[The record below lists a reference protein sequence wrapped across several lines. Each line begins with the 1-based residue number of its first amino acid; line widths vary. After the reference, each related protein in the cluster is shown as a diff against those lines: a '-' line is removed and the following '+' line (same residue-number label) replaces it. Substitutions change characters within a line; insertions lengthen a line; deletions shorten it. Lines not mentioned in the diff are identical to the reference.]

1 MSIRIWDT
9 FRNYANAFNYT
20 AAGAVSSMRLGNGR
34 WENTAFNSR
43 LQPTQIGL
51 GGSATNTSLLK
62 LNYGYGTTDNNGN
75 VKSQTINTGSSTFT
89 QTYLYDSLNR
99 LTEAK
104 EVSSGSQTWK
114 QNFGY
119 DRFGNRTSLNEY
131 TGENLTNNQTPQ
143 INAANNRFTTASG
156 FVYDLNGNVITDNQ
170 GRTFNYDGEN
180 KQTKVTDAS
189 SNIVGEYIYDGDGKR
204 VKKVVPNGETT
215 IFVYDANSNLV
226 AEYSTIVEPQA
237 TAKISYLTN
246 DHLGSPRITTDVVGQ
261 VISRRDFRPYGEE
274 IPRTGYGADAVR
286 KKFTGYERDS
296 ETDLDFA
303 QARYQ
308 SSALGRF
315 SSPDPIILNLK
326 VSNPQGWNKYIYV
339 LNNPLWLI
347 DPTGLIWGRS
357 GNKVQWFDNEDAMKG
372 AGFDAFTPLDWT
384 YMSENGEWVTLNP
397 DGPGSCNAAYDCEQR
412 WFKSGWTYSSDP
424 ATWDRGPGHGVQD
437 ASLEF
442 YSLVFGA
449 AGIIKEGI
457 KTLGG
462 LVLRQAVV
470 EGAEVIANGVTRK
483 AIETAAA
490 DKGTVVNVIS
500 KIAQSPQ
507 TGRSLYVWEEGTEIM
522 ANQAIKEGA
531 TYTAKIPKALV
542 ETLRSAGLVK
552 SETTS
557 MNGVQGTALLFH
569 EKASEFIVPFFK

>member
-1 MSIRIWDT
+1 LSIRIWDT

-180 KQTKVTDAS
+180 KQTKVTDTS
-189 SNIVGEYIYDGDGKR
+189 SNIVGEYVYDGDGKR

-215 IFVYDANSNLV
+215 IFVYNANSNLV

-246 DHLGSPRITTDVVGQ
+246 DHLGSPRITTDALGQ
-261 VISRRDFRPYGEE
+261 IISRRDFKPFGEE
-274 IPRTGYGADAVR
+274 ISRTGYGADVVR
-286 KKFTGYERDS
+286 KKFTGYEKDDES
-296 ETDLDFA
+296 SLNFA

-308 SSALGRF
+308 NSNVGRF
-315 SSPDPIILNLK
+315 TSPDEPLFDQWEGKPQTWNL
-326 VSNPQGWNKYIYV
+326 YV
-339 LNNPLWLI
+339 YALNNPLRI
-347 DPTGLIWGRS
+347 TDPSGTGHVDKDGKWVGDYD
-357 GNKVQWFDNEDAMKG
+357 GEYDADL
-372 AGFDAFTPLDWT
+372 DAFWMEDGQYWEFGGDHTPPDI
-384 YMSENGEWVTLNP
+384 EEERDAICIGEPSNDGNCFFVMRFEP
-397 DGPGSCNAAYDCEQR
+397 DVPG
-412 WFKSGWTYSSDP
+412 G
-424 ATWDRGPGHGVQD
+424 
-437 ASLEF
+437 
-442 YSLVFGA
+442 
-449 AGIIKEGI
+449 GIIKQGGKQAAKRFGGPVGNFFKRNASKAWKWFKNGVGLSDDVVYKSADDVINAATNEAIRGGGNVIERKLKGNIDEIFEG
-457 KTLGG
+457 L
-462 LVLRQAVV
+462 AN
-470 EGAEVIANGVTRK
+470 EAGATIQTAANGTKYFKVGSTRIGVHKSTTPGYVGTPTLDINK
-483 AIETAAA
+483 AGQIY
-490 DKGTVVNVIS
+490 
-500 KIAQSPQ
+500 KIRITP
-507 TGRSLYVWEEGTEIM
+507 
-522 ANQAIKEGA
+522 
-531 TYTAKIPKALV
+531 
-542 ETLRSAGLVK
+542 
-552 SETTS
+552 
-557 MNGVQGTALLFH
+557 
-569 EKASEFIVPFFK
+569 